1 MAEPSSPPSISRGI
15 AYMLLAVSS
24 WAAMIVLVRALSA
37 QYTSFEILFLRTLVG
52 LAIMVPV
59 FRNTG
64 IAGLRTK
71 RMPLHVLRGLF
82 AYFGMLG
89 LFVGIGEIPM
99 ADVVA
104 LSFTQPIFIV
114 VTASLFFGEGFTK
127 IRGLATAGGFLGVL
141 VIVRPG
147 LHEIGFGAA
156 VVLASAIS
164 YAASNICIKKLM
176 ATETSQSTTAWVNIV
191 MCPLAAIPAAIYWVT
206 PAAADVPLLIGVGI
220 TGTMGVWF
228 VSRAYANA
236 EISAVVP
243 LDFLRLP
250 MVAIAGW
257 LLFDETTD
265 RWTIVGALLIF
276 ASAYVLARAE
286 ARSRGRP

>member
-1 MAEPSSPPSISRGI
+1 MVESAPPPSTARGI
-15 AYMLLAVSS
+15 VYMLLAVSS

-52 LAIMVPV
+52 LAILAPL

-64 IAGLRTK
+64 LSGLRTK
-71 RMPLHVLRGLF
+71 RMPLHLLRGLF

-114 VTASLFFGEGFTK
+114 VTASLFFAERFTK

-147 LHEIGFGAA
+147 MQEIGFGTAI
-156 VVLASAIS
+156 VLASAIS

-176 ATETSQSTTAWVNIV
+176 ATETSQATTAWVNIV
-191 MCPLAAIPAAIYWVT
+191 MCPLAAVPAAFFWV
-206 PAAADVPLLIGVGI
+206 PPEMSDIPLLVGVGV

-228 VSRAYANA
+228 VSRAYAHA
-236 EISAVVP
+236 EIGAVVP

-250 MVAIAGW
+250 MVAVAGW

-265 RWTIVGALLIF
+265 RWTVIGALMIF
-276 ASAYVLARAE
+276 VSAYVLARAE
-286 ARSRGRP
+286 ARDRGLR